1 MQRYKLIADLF
12 CQHDIDTCF
21 ALLGDAN
28 MHWAGA
34 MCERGVKFIYTRHE
48 HAAVAAA
55 AAYTRSSGKIG
66 CASVTCGPGLT
77 QIMTILPIA
86 VRANIPMVIFAGE
99 APLGKP
105 WYNQMIDQAP
115 FVQACGATYYALHDP
130 DTIVEQINDAFRHAN
145 ESRTPVVIGAP
156 FDLQKEP
163 HLGQSRLT
171 SREIVV
177 PDSGSRGIFKNL

>member
-1 MQRYKLIADLF
+1 MQRFEVIADLF
-12 CQHDIDTCF
+12 CQHGVETCF

-34 MCERGVKFIYTRHE
+34 MYKRGVEFIYTRHE

-55 AAYTRSSGKIG
+55 AAYTRSSGKMG

-86 VRANIPMVIFAGE
+86 VRANIPIVIFAGE
-99 APLGKP
+99 APIGKP

-115 FVQACGATYYALHDP
+115 FVQACGAKYLLCTTRIRLFRRSMMP
-130 DTIVEQINDAFRHAN
+130 LDTQLTVNH
-145 ESRTPVVIGAP
+145 
-156 FDLQKEP
+156 
-163 HLGQSRLT
+163 RL
-171 SREIVV
+171 
-177 PDSGSRGIFKNL
+177 